1 MARILGTTFSKRTRL
16 LVVAFWVV
24 FLTSCQTPSDPPVD
38 SEGSG
43 ELGRVVQVKSIS
55 EPAPVVQ
62 SKPTKPVVKP
72 KPEAPRRAG
81 IARQAKRVG
90 AVAKRLDDDHWQITR
105 DERVLAL
112 VDGSRKAELDGAI
125 LFLSEPFSRR
135 KGFLSLSDSDF
146 ESTLV
151 PALDPV
157 AGTLRSNV
165 IVIDPGHGGSEKGT
179 TNDSLGLLEKD
190 LNLDV
195 SMRLQSLLEE
205 QGYKV
210 VLTRYDDRLVP
221 LEERSEIANHS
232 NAGLFVSVHFN
243 AALNPDAMGLETYI
257 LTSPGAVSTN
267 DQKAGVGSQAWPGN
281 RFDSLNFE
289 LGFQTHKQLIDD
301 LQRVDRGFKRA
312 RFKVLK
318 GLDCPGVL
326 VECGFVSHDKEALL
340 LNTPVYRQKLADSLA
355 RSLGGF
361 AKSHKGKKGS

>member
-1 MARILGTTFSKRTRL
+1 MARILGTPFSKRTRL
-16 LVVAFWVV
+16 PVVASWFV
-24 FLTSCQTPSDPPVD
+24 FLTSCQTPSGPSVD

-43 ELGRVVQVKSIS
+43 ELGTVVKSEPVS
-55 EPAPVVQ
+55 ESVPVVKL
-62 SKPTKPVVKP
+62 KPTEPLVKP
-72 KPEAPRRAG
+72 KPPWLAG

-90 AVAKRLDDDHWQITR
+90 AVAKRIDDDHWQVTR
-105 DERVLAL
+105 GERVLTL
-112 VDGSRKAELDGAI
+112 TDGSRKAELDGAV
-125 LFLSEPFSRR
+125 LFLNEAFSRR
-135 KGFLSLSDSDF
+135 TGILALSDSDF
-146 ESTLV
+146 ESTLA
-151 PALDPV
+151 PAMMPV

-195 SMRLQSLLEE
+195 SMRLQSLLED

-221 LEERSEIANHS
+221 LEERSKIANHS

-243 AALNPDAMGLETYI
+243 AALNPDAMGLESYI

-267 DQKAGVGSQAWPGN
+267 DRKAGDDAQSWPGN
-281 RFDSLNFE
+281 AFDSLNFE
-289 LGFQTHKQLIDD
+289 LGFRIHKQLIDD

-318 GLDCPGVL
+318 GLECPGVL
-326 VECGFVSHDKEALL
+326 VECGFVSNDKEALL

-355 RSLGGF
+355 RSLGDF
-361 AKSHKGKKGS
+361 AKSREGEKRS